1 MKPLAF
7 INLAGVLALAVLCAA
22 QWQGNRQL
30 NQEINR
36 LESIR
41 IDQVDQLDNREEAI
55 AGHLED
61 IEVLKDQ
68 VLSLTDSL
76 RTTEGELRAE
86 NQRSAQ
92 LENEREQL
100 RESVTEWAAAVEL
113 RDERIAENQAQI
125 NELAELQNEAVTS
138 YNALAQDYNEAVRL
152 LNECTAAYSEL
163 VNRWNELA
171 TAADSNR

>member
-1 MKPLAF
+1 MKPLSF

-30 NQEINR
+30 NHEINR

-41 IDQVDQLDNREEAI
+41 IAQDEQLQRRDTAI

-61 IEVLKDQ
+61 IETLKAKVLQ
-68 VLSLTDSL
+68 LTDTL

-86 NQRSAQ
+86 KQKTAQ
-92 LENEREQL
+92 LASEREQL
-100 RESVTEWAAAVEL
+100 RKSVTEWAAAVEA
-113 RDERIAENQAQI
+113 RDERIAENQSQI
-125 NELAELQNEAVTS
+125 QELAQLQSEAVTR
-138 YNALAQDYNEAVRL
+138 YNTLAKDYNEAVKL
-152 LNECTAAYSEL
+152 LNERTAAYSEL

-171 TAADSNR
+171 EANGTSR